1 MNRLISHVFAFCI
14 AGAAAYASLADASEG
29 ERGPQVQAAAAPALT
44 VVEAALPGLDA
55 GTEPVNW
62 TAHIEQR
69 LADLE
74 SKRPGPAEPDPSIG
88 GFGALAER
96 LEAVANGARRDVR
109 VAVHVR
115 DLASGRTA
123 FDLDG
128 SRSLNPA
135 SNQKL
140 LTSIAAVELLGEDY
154 QFETRLAREG
164 NTLYLIGGGDPTL
177 KLDDLYT
184 MAAVARGRLDGVERI
199 VADDSAFTD
208 RRFGPGYD
216 PDGPGVAYMAPSGAL
231 SLTFN
236 TVQVVVR
243 PGEYNGPVEVEIQPE
258 STHVVV
264 ESEATTGGGARL
276 EVDTE
281 QRGDQTVVKISG
293 SLAGGHAPV
302 RLRRRIYEPGL
313 FTAGALAQ
321 ILADIDDSAPLSVEQ
336 GTTPESARTVAT
348 HRSAALPRALEAALK
363 YSNNFCTEQTL
374 RTLGW
379 RATGQAGSWENGT
392 AVIQRFWNAL
402 GSDQDVDFVNGS
414 GLSRN
419 GRATPRALVDLLAL
433 TKDSIR
439 PSATLHSAMAGAGGE
454 GTLRLRMAQAEGR
467 IRAKTGTMNG
477 VSALSG
483 IVASE
488 DGERMLGFSILVN
501 GGDAATSRS
510 LQDRMVLAML
520 ANVDSQ

>member
-1 MNRLISHVFAFCI
+1 MNRLISHAFAFCI
-14 AGAAAYASLADASEG
+14 AGATAYASLADASEG
-29 ERGPQVQAAAAPALT
+29 QASETVQAQAAVAPALT
-44 VVEAALPGLDA
+44 VVEAALPGLEV

-62 TAHIEQR
+62 AVHIERR
-69 LADLE
+69 LTELE
-74 SKRPGPAEPDPSIG
+74 SKRPPHGEHSRS
-88 GFGALAER
+88 FGALAER
-96 LEAVANGARRDVR
+96 LDAVADRAGREVR
-109 VAVHVR
+109 IAVHVR
-115 DLASGRTA
+115 DLASGQTA
-123 FDLDG
+123 YDLDG
-128 SRSLNPA
+128 SRPLNPA

-154 QFETRLAREG
+154 QFETRLARDG
-164 NTLYLIGGGDPTL
+164 DTLYLIGGGDPTL
-177 KLDDLYT
+177 ELDDLYT
-184 MAAVARGRLDGVERI
+184 MAAVARGRLDGIERI
-199 VADDSAFTD
+199 VADDSAFTE

-216 PDGPGVAYMAPSGAL
+216 PDGPGLAYMAPSGAL

-243 PGEYNGPVEVEIQPE
+243 PGAYNGPVEVEVQPE

-264 ESEATTGGGARL
+264 ESQATTGGGSRL
-276 EVDTE
+276 KVDTE
-281 QRGDQTVVKISG
+281 RRGDQTVVKLSG
-293 SLAGGHAPV
+293 SLAAGHAPV

-321 ILADIDDSAPLSVEQ
+321 ILADVGDTAPLPVER
-336 GTTPESARTVAT
+336 GTSPDTARPLAT
-348 HRSAALPRALEAALK
+348 HRSAALPRALESALK

-379 RATGQAGSWENGT
+379 RATGRPGSWENGT
-392 AVIQRFWNAL
+392 AVIQRFWSAL
-402 GSDQDVDFVNGS
+402 GSDQELDFVNGS

-419 GRATPRALVDLLAL
+419 GRATPRALVDLLTL
-433 TKDSIR
+433 TQDDSR
-439 PSATLHSAMAGAGGE
+439 PSASLHPVMAGAGGE

-483 IVASE
+483 IVASQ
-488 DGERMLGFSILVN
+488 DGERRLGFSILVN

-510 LQDRMVLAML
+510 VQDRMVLAML
-520 ANVDSQ
+520 ANVDAE